1 MKLMCEQHPFSYESH
16 MHFLLYENHIIS
28 YDTHVITSYAS
39 HMTAF
44 LYKSFHV
51 KFIFI
56 LYDNYVWRNW
66 LCIMNVH
73 VHIIFGSVEIFQQPL
88 ADCANAGTYLYIG
101 LICYFIVVVFFFFQI
116 WVTW

>member
-1 MKLMCEQHPFSYESH
+1 

-66 LCIMNVH
+66 LCTRTMLISDYDSSSALLTFIFAPKHRRLH
-73 VHIIFGSVEIFQQPL
+73 VPTIYDLSKNKKNI
-88 ADCANAGTYLYIG
+88 N
-101 LICYFIVVVFFFFQI
+101 
-116 WVTW
+116 

>member
-66 LCIMNVH
+66 LCSISIQVYQILHARFYEDQYIQFALNVLQ
-73 VHIIFGSVEIFQQPL
+73 IF
-88 ADCANAGTYLYIG
+88 
-101 LICYFIVVVFFFFQI
+101 
-116 WVTW
+116 

>member
-1 MKLMCEQHPFSYESH
+1 

-66 LCIMNVH
+66 LCM
-73 VHIIFGSVEIFQQPL
+73 Q
-88 ADCANAGTYLYIG
+88 
-101 LICYFIVVVFFFFQI
+101 IVGFPMRQLKYK
-116 WVTW
+116 

>member
-1 MKLMCEQHPFSYESH
+1 MKLMCEQHPFSYESR

-28 YDTHVITSYAS
+28 YDTRVITSYAS

-66 LCIMNVH
+66 LCRLDRLGRKVRQRVH
-73 VHIIFGSVEIFQQPL
+73 CLDATYVQCILLKNDATADLGPKKIFL
-88 ADCANAGTYLYIG
+88 TADTFAEWKIL
-101 LICYFIVVVFFFFQI
+101 
-116 WVTW
+116 

>member
-1 MKLMCEQHPFSYESH
+1 MYEKYMKLMCEQHQFSYESH
-16 MHFLLYENHIIS
+16 MHFLLYGNHIIS
-28 YDTHVITSYAS
+28 YYTHVITSYAS

-66 LCIMNVH
+66 LCIGFPLFVFGSIFGIFVKIH
-73 VHIIFGSVEIFQQPL
+73 EYASEIIFI
-88 ADCANAGTYLYIG
+88 
-101 LICYFIVVVFFFFQI
+101 
-116 WVTW
+116 

>member
-1 MKLMCEQHPFSYESH
+1 MKLMYEQHPFSYESH

-66 LCIMNVH
+66 LCRI
-73 VHIIFGSVEIFQQPL
+73 
-88 ADCANAGTYLYIG
+88 
-101 LICYFIVVVFFFFQI
+101 
-116 WVTW
+116 

>member
-1 MKLMCEQHPFSYESH
+1 

-28 YDTHVITSYAS
+28 YDTHAITSYAS

-66 LCIMNVH
+66 LCRPA
-73 VHIIFGSVEIFQQPL
+73 GSGETDFYRFL
-88 ADCANAGTYLYIG
+88 L
-101 LICYFIVVVFFFFQI
+101 FIAMVAILVM
-116 WVTW
+116 

>member
-1 MKLMCEQHPFSYESH
+1 MCEQHPFSYESH

-28 YDTHVITSYAS
+28 YDTHAITSYAS

-66 LCIMNVH
+66 LCKIYTNKLVNLFDYKGHIH
-73 VHIIFGSVEIFQQPL
+73 VYSPSTGSEKPL
-88 ADCANAGTYLYIG
+88 G
-101 LICYFIVVVFFFFQI
+101 LIYFSNS
-116 WVTW
+116 

>member
-66 LCIMNVH
+66 LCTGN
-73 VHIIFGSVEIFQQPL
+73 SQNNL
-88 ADCANAGTYLYIG
+88 
-101 LICYFIVVVFFFFQI
+101 
-116 WVTW
+116 